1 MQQKDEENISTG
13 KKVLLLSDA
22 TGETAEKMV
31 SAALTQFQHRDA
43 QVTRVSNVRSKNQ
56 IYSALDKAAQ
66 QQAMVIYTMV
76 NRELSR
82 LVHEECSAMGLISVD
97 IITPLLVRLSEFL
110 GTTPNETPGLLHSV
124 DDDYFRRI
132 DAIEFTVRN
141 DDGQE
146 TRFLNKADIVLVG
159 VSRTSKTPLSMY
171 LAHRGWKVA
180 NIPLV
185 SGISP
190 PPELLTLEH
199 NRVAGLLIKPERLVE
214 LRAARLRNLGQ
225 NPREAY
231 AQYEQIEEELLEARK
246 FFRRQKWAIV
256 DVTGKAVEETAN
268 EVLVKLKMS

>member
-1 MQQKDEENISTG
+1 MSSGSG
-13 KKVLLLSDA
+13 KSVLLLSDA
-22 TGETAEKMV
+22 TGDTAEKMV
-31 SAALTQFQHRDA
+31 AAALTQFQHEEA
-43 QVTRVSNVRSKNQ
+43 QVTRVSNVRRKNQ
-56 IYSALDKAAQ
+56 VYTALDKAAQ
-66 QQAMVIYTMV
+66 QQAMVIYTLV
-76 NRELSR
+76 NRDLSR

-97 IITPLLVRLSEFL
+97 ILTPLLVRLTEFL

-132 DAIEFTVRN
+132 DAVEFTVRN

-146 TRFLNKADIVLVG
+146 TRFLDKADIVLVG

-185 SGISP
+185 SGIDP
-190 PPELLTLEH
+190 PQELLNLQH
-199 NRVAGLLIKPERLVE
+199 KRVCGLIIKSERLVE
-214 LRAARLRNLGQ
+214 LRAARLRNMGLDQ
-225 NPREAY
+225 RKAY
-231 AQYEQIEEELLEARK
+231 AQFEQIDEELQEAKR

-268 EVLVKLKMS
+268 EVLIKLKMI

>member
-1 MQQKDEENISTG
+1 MGSC

-31 SAALTQFQHRDA
+31 SAALTQFQYEDA

-56 IYSALDKAAQ
+56 VYAALDKAAQ
-66 QQAMVIYTMV
+66 QQAMVTYTIV
-76 NRELSR
+76 NRDLSR

-97 IITPLLVRLSEFL
+97 ILTPLLVRLSEFL
-110 GTTPNETPGLLHSV
+110 GTTPNETPGLLHNV

-185 SGISP
+185 SGID
-190 PPELLTLEH
+190 PPEELLNMQH
-199 NRVAGLLIKPERLVE
+199 KRVCGLIIKSERLVE

-225 NPREAY
+225 DPRKAY
-231 AQYEQIEEELLEARK
+231 AQFEQIEEELQAAKK

-268 EVLVKLKMS
+268 EVLVKLKMI

>member
-1 MQQKDEENISTG
+1 MSSG
-13 KKVLLLSDA
+13 KSVLLLSDA
-22 TGETAEKMV
+22 TGETAEKIV
-31 SAALTQFQHRDA
+31 SAALTQFQHQDA
-43 QVTRVSNVRSKNQ
+43 QITKVSNVRSKSQ
-56 IYSALDKAAQ
+56 VYTALDKAAQ
-66 QQAMVIYTMV
+66 QKAMVIYTMV
-76 NRELSR
+76 NRDLSR
-82 LVHEECSAMGLISVD
+82 LVHDECDAMGLISVD
-97 IITPLLVRLSEFL
+97 IITPLLVRFSEFL

-146 TRFLNKADIVLVG
+146 TRFLNNADIVLVG

-185 SGISP
+185 NGID
-190 PPELLTLEH
+190 PPEELLNLKH
-199 NRVAGLLIKPERLVE
+199 NRVAGLIIKPERLLE

-225 NPREAY
+225 DPRKAY
-231 AQYEQIEEELLEARK
+231 AQFEQIEEELQAAKK

-268 EVLVKLKMS
+268 EVLVKLKMG

>member
-1 MQQKDEENISTG
+1 MGSG

-31 SAALTQFQHRDA
+31 SAALTQFQHEDA

-56 IYSALDKAAQ
+56 VYAALDKAAQ
-66 QQAMVIYTMV
+66 QQSMVIYTIV
-76 NRELSR
+76 NRDLSR

-97 IITPLLVRLSEFL
+97 ILTPLLVRLSEFL
-110 GTTPNETPGLLHSV
+110 GTTPNEIPGLLHNV

-185 SGISP
+185 NGIDP
-190 PPELLTLEH
+190 PAELLNMQH
-199 NRVAGLLIKPERLVE
+199 SRVCGLIIKAERLVE

-225 NPREAY
+225 DPRKAY
-231 AQYEQIEEELLEARK
+231 AQFEQIDEELQAAKK

-268 EVLVKLKMS
+268 EVLVKLKMI